1 VQPEGIVG
9 VSFFSIFMVWIV
21 AHYTWAT
28 IKGWQDVALKRDMV
42 ARGYSAQEIVRVV
55 SARKGSRSADTLDV
69 PPAKPIR
76 QPSYTP

>member
-1 VQPEGIVG
+1 VEPEGIVG
-9 VSFFSIFMVWIV
+9 VSFFGIFMVWIV

-42 ARGYSAQEIVRVV
+42 ARGYSAQEIVLVV
-55 SARKGSRSADTLDV
+55 SARKGSKSVDALDV

-76 QPSYTP
+76 QPAYTP

>member
-1 VQPEGIVG
+1 VQPEGIAG
-9 VSFFSIFMVWIV
+9 VSFFGIFMVWII

-42 ARGYSAQEIVRVV
+42 ARGYSAQEIVQVV
-55 SARKGSRSADTLDV
+55 SARKGSRSSDV

>member
-1 VQPEGIVG
+1 MEPEGVAG
-9 VSFFSIFMVWIV
+9 VAFFGIFMVWIV

-28 IKGWQDVALKRDMV
+28 IKGWHDVALKRDMV
-42 ARGYSAQEIVRVV
+42 ARGYSAQEIVQVV
-55 SARKGSRSADTLDV
+55 AARKGSKSANLSVV